1 MSAGVGT
8 GAGIGLNSN
17 TWSIGEEMFKNDYYV
32 YILEQMGGDFLRGRI
47 DGEFWLNDTT
57 RVLNF
62 FQNLTS
68 YTPPAGSRS
77 FYGTAESGWL
87 SFQTVPNLNDWWGL
101 GMYVS
106 GETLG
111 FGPSGNICL
120 FHMALRIQ
128 ELQPS
133 ANRFTVGVGGINS
146 SEGQFTVKDVNAP
159 GSADFNI
166 EFGTSEWQV
175 IEVPISLLL
184 SRGMGRYGSMQNQNY
199 LTITGTAPDKIK
211 LEVDAVY
218 FYNASD
224 PMP

>member
-47 DGEFWLNDTT
+47 DGAFWLNDST

-62 FQNLTS
+62 FQNLSS

-87 SFQTVPNLNDWWGL
+87 TFQTSTNFNSWWGL

-106 GETLG
+106 GETLS
-111 FGPSGNICL
+111 FGPSGNSF
-120 FHMALRIQ
+120 FHMAVRVQ
-128 ELQPS
+128 ETQPS

-146 SEGQFTVKDVNAP
+146 SEGQFTVKDVNSP

-175 IEVPISLLL
+175 IEVPLSLLL
-184 SRGMGRYGSMQNQNY
+184 SRGMGRYGTMQNQNY
-199 LTITGTAPDKIK
+199 LTITGTQTDAIK

-218 FYNASD
+218 FYNQNGI
-224 PMP
+224 MP

>member
-47 DGEFWLNDTT
+47 DGEFWLNDST

-62 FQNLTS
+62 FQKLTS

-77 FYGTAESGWL
+77 FYGTSESGWL
-87 SFQTVPNLNDWWGL
+87 TFQTTSNLNDWWGL

-106 GETLG
+106 GESLS
-111 FGPSGNICL
+111 FGPSGNSV
-120 FHMALRIQ
+120 FHMAVRIQ
-128 ELQPS
+128 ETQPS

-146 SEGQFTVKDVNAP
+146 SEGQFTVKDVNSP

-175 IEVPISLLL
+175 IEVPLSLLL

-199 LTITGTAPDKIK
+199 LTITGGSSDDIK

-218 FYNASD
+218 FYNQSGI
-224 PMP
+224 MP

>member
-47 DGEFWLNDTT
+47 DGEFWLNDST

-62 FQNLTS
+62 FQNLSS

-87 SFQTVPNLNDWWGL
+87 TFQTSTNFNSWWGL

-106 GETLG
+106 GETLS
-111 FGPSGNICL
+111 FGPSGNSF
-120 FHMALRIQ
+120 FHMAVRVQ
-128 ELQPS
+128 ETQPS

-146 SEGQFTVKDVNAP
+146 SEGQFTVKDVNSP

-175 IEVPISLLL
+175 IEVPLSLLL
-184 SRGMGRYGSMQNQNY
+184 SRGMGRYGTMQNQNY
-199 LTITGTAPDKIK
+199 LTITGTQTDAIK

-218 FYNASD
+218 FYNQNGI
-224 PMP
+224 MP